1 MPVFLAPP
9 EVGQLSDQSRRTW
22 DEFDLAQAKVLMVP
36 FSQLPAWAQVKRY
49 YIEASLNAYMLN
61 EIASDLRKII
71 AVTASL

>member
-1 MPVFLAPP
+1 M
-9 EVGQLSDQSRRTW
+9 GQLSDQSQAYV

-61 EIASDLRKII
+61 EVASDFEDCCRCPG
-71 AVTASL
+71 